1 MEKIFNQLS
10 ESLFSE
16 LNSDENLILSF
27 DGEKSQFIRFN
38 HATVRQTGLVD
49 DGLELYLE
57 AIQGAFRE
65 NPDLDG
71 DQRLRASVAMLIH
84 ALNTFLAWRHLV
96 EYGYLAEGRLF
107 SRNIHESLTQALV
120 LPMMKRLRK
129 SFTKAGKFQHETF
142 RKICPPS

>member
-1 MEKIFNQLS
+1 MGNDYWNVHGDFATTSPKAIVKRFWLDD
-10 ESLFSE
+10 E
-16 LNSDENLILSF
+16 LN
-27 DGEKSQFIRFN
+27 
-38 HATVRQTGLVD
+38 RQRSAETFQVETGLVD